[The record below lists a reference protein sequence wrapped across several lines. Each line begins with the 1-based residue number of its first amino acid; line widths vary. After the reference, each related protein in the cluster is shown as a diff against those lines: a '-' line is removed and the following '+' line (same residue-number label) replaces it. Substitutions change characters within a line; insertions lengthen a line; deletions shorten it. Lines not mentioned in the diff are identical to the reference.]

1 MPKARSTIHAA
12 VERTIWDGD
21 QVLAEARADGG
32 ETAGAEMECDA
43 FCNASRPALEGRVLY
58 TLGGGLD
65 HPLDIIRLD
74 WYNDV
79 IVPVYSWRGRAV
91 TGVCVNSSMFCAQ
104 DFTWPAQTENAQFD
118 DPPVTDPVYGG
129 PVAWAGTSSTRS
141 RTGAG

>member
-1 MPKARSTIHAA
+1 MPYRCTMYVV
-12 VERTIWDGD
+12 VERTVWDGD
-21 QVLAEARADGG
+21 QVLAEVRSDGG
-32 ETAGAEMECDA
+32 ETATGATMDCDGSCSLA
-43 FCNASRPALEGRVLY
+43 RANLEGIALY
-58 TLGGGLD
+58 TVGGGLD
-65 HPLDIIRLD
+65 HPLDIWRD
-74 WYNDV
+74 VYADV

-91 TGVCVNSSMFCAQ
+91 TGVCVSGSSFCST